1 MLGPL
6 PVHDP
11 VGESDAVFTV
21 AGGVHELCRC
31 LEILAVHGVD
41 EPLVDIGGA
50 DAWAPAGCAHADPS
64 LTQVTRRCLSR
75 PGPAV
80 TKRGGGFRERVD
92 VPAPVTESSRWL
104 AAEHYQFADYPST
117 DDKVGPGAITGVR
130 VPTTPGETGWPGLLT
145 VAAAAQ
151 PPRDRRCCRRRCAT
165 GSRSCC
171 TGRRRNRTP
180 WRTRCSPTWRS
191 APARPGS

>member
-64 LTQVTRRCLSR
+64 LTQVTRRL
-75 PGPAV
+75 PEPARASGDE
-80 TKRGGGFRERVD
+80 TW
-92 VPAPVTESSRWL
+92 RWL
-104 AAEHYQFADYPST
+104 
-117 DDKVGPGAITGVR
+117 PG
-130 VPTTPGETGWPGLLT
+130 
-145 VAAAAQ
+145 
-151 PPRDRRCCRRRCAT
+151 
-165 GSRSCC
+165 
-171 TGRRRNRTP
+171 TGRRAGARDGVLAVARGRTL
-180 WRTRCSPTWRS
+180 S
-191 APARPGS
+191 